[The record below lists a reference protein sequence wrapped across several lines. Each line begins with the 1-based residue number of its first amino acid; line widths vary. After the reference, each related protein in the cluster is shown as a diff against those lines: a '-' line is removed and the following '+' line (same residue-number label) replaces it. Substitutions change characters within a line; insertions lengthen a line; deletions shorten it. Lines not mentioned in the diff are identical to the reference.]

1 MAQFDSNHP
10 DSVVDRRSF
19 LQSIPA
25 AAAVLTLADASLFAA
40 PASAQSPAAAGAAA
54 YRLFTAKEIQSDISA
69 LQASPGN
76 NNLVQEKTF
85 TAVLTTETA
94 KSAAE
99 FEWHEGRDHIFQI
112 LEGSTVYE
120 LGGTPKNGRNIRPG
134 EWLAP
139 ESEAHEVVAL
149 NKGDMIVIQRGTPHR
164 RRTAG
169 TVTFLLI
176 SPQGTAA

>member
-1 MAQFDSNHP
+1 MVQLASNHP

-19 LQSIPA
+19 LQSLPA

-40 PASAQSPAAAGAAA
+40 PAQTQSPGAAS
-54 YRLFTAKEIQSDISA
+54 YRLFTAKEIQSDIGA

-76 NNLVQEKTF
+76 NNLVQEKAF

-139 ESEAHEVVAL
+139 ESDGHEVVAL
-149 NKGDMIVIQRGTPHR
+149 SKGDMIVIQRGTPHR

>member
-1 MAQFDSNHP
+1 MAQLASNH
-10 DSVVDRRSF
+10 SDRRAF
-19 LQSIPA
+19 LRCVP
-25 AAAVLTLADASLFAA
+25 AAAVLTLADASFFAA
-40 PASAQSPAAAGAAA
+40 PTAAQSASAAGAPN

-76 NNLVQEKTF
+76 NNLVQEKNF

-139 ESEAHEVVAL
+139 ESDAHEVVTL
-149 NKGDMIVIQRGTPHR
+149 NKGDMIVIPRGTPHR